1 MIENNTQIF
10 CDMDGVLVDFKSTAI
25 SLINS
30 LLDGGQLPGV
40 SRTKSHFY
48 RVKQVHDELGKD
60 WRAETGSDLQIP
72 FVKRLMFISISSN
85 PGVIF
90 SSMQPHQDGITQ
102 LWDFLNKSGLVVNIL
117 SAPINGNKNAPTSAE
132 DGKTSWVENWLTPQ
146 PKNIIITPS
155 ARKYEHATTNGVANI
170 LVDDKS
176 STIDAWNAA
185 GGIGILHVPKNSEKT
200 IQQLA
205 DMLN

>member
-1 MIENNTQIF
+1 MKVGYLSIF
-10 CDMDGVLVDFKSTAI
+10 IKT
-25 SLINS
+25 
-30 LLDGGQLPGV
+30 LDVFGADSEGL
-40 SRTKSHFY
+40 R
-48 RVKQVHDELGKD
+48 
-60 WRAETGSDLQIP
+60 
-72 FVKRLMFISISSN
+72 
-85 PGVIF
+85 
-90 SSMQPHQDGITQ
+90 ITV
-102 LWDFLNKSGLVVNIL
+102 FPVPT
-117 SAPINGNKNAPTSAE
+117 APINGNKNAPTSAA